1 MTEINK
7 NDAMNNIPAVKPAA
21 PAPKADAL
29 PAANLEEN
37 STKQL
42 QDLGNNP
49 QEAIGRSQV
58 AKADNLAHDM
68 EVLKNNPKLVQHAD
82 EFFDYTLAQLEK
94 EGRPDAYEKA
104 CLATAQFI
112 NEFSKKPQIQV

>member
-7 NDAMNNIPAVKPAA
+7 NDAMVNIQTAKAASVKKEEPVAA
-21 PAPKADAL
+21 KKIEDTD
-29 PAANLEEN
+29 
-37 STKQL
+37 TKQL

-58 AKADNLAHDM
+58 AKADNLANDM
-68 EVLKNNPKLVQHAD
+68 KVLKNNPEIVMHAD
-82 EFFDYTLAQLEK
+82 EFFDYTLAQLTK
-94 EGRPDAYEKA
+94 EGQPEAYEKA

-112 NEFSKKPQIQV
+112 NEFSKKPQMPV

>member
-1 MTEINK
+1 MTEINN
-7 NDAMNNIPAVKPAA
+7 NDAMKNIQPVKPAV
-21 PAPKADAL
+21 PAAKAESV
-29 PAANLEEN
+29 PAANLEEMAA
-37 STKQL
+37 KQL

-68 EVLKNNPKLVQHAD
+68 DVLKKNPKLVQHAD

-94 EGRPDAYEKA
+94 EGTPDAYEKA

>member
-1 MTEINK
+1 MTEINN
-7 NDAMNNIPAVKPAA
+7 NDAMKNIQPVKPVVPAA
-21 PAPKADAL
+21 KAEAA
-29 PAANLEEN
+29 PAANLEEVAA
-37 STKQL
+37 KQL

-68 EVLKNNPKLVQHAD
+68 DVLKNNPKLVQHAD

-94 EGRPDAYEKA
+94 EGKPDAYEKA